1 MMKGCLYCVRCDKS
15 IPKEELEE
23 RAKRL
28 FEMFGD
34 RSLASGRCPVCGT
47 TLIDMD
53 EVEKKRK
60 AGG

>member
-1 MMKGCLYCVRCDKS
+1 MKGCLYCARCDKT

-28 FEMFGD
+28 FEMFGNE
-34 RSLASGRCPVCGT
+34 SLLSGKCPVCGT
-47 TLIDMD
+47 VLIDKD

-60 AGG
+60 TGG

>member
-1 MMKGCLYCVRCDKS
+1 MKGCLYCARCDKT

-28 FEMFGD
+28 FEMFGNE
-34 RSLASGRCPVCGT
+34 SLLSGKCPVCGT
-47 TLIDMD
+47 VLIDMD

-60 AGG
+60 TGG

>member
-1 MMKGCLYCVRCDKS
+1 MKGCLYCARCDKS

-28 FEMFGD
+28 IEMFGN
-34 RSLASGRCPVCGT
+34 RSLESGRCPVCGT
-47 TLIDMD
+47 ALIDMD
-53 EVEKKRK
+53 EVERKRE